1 MVEDFGQKGMTF
13 NNSKWKRGSVP
24 VKTLESM
31 YQAKQYTGL
40 YIRQISVRT
49 TKPQQQKNGTI
60 LKTGRCGN
68 HYT

>member
-1 MVEDFGQKGMTF
+1 MLEDFGQKGTSF

-24 VKTLESM
+24 VKTLESL
-31 YQAKQYTGL
+31 YQARQYTGL

-49 TKPQQQKNGTI
+49 TDPQQQNNGTI
-60 LKTGRCGN
+60 LKMERCGN